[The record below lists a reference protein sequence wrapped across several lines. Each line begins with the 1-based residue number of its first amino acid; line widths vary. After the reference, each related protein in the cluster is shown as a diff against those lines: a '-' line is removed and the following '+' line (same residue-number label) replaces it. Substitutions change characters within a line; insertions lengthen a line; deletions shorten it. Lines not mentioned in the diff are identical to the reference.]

1 MIVFQNKKLLDDVDF
16 LELSKWLKQIVIRE
30 KKILGEIVCV
40 FCDDKY
46 LLEKNIKYL
55 NHDYLTDVITFDY
68 CEDRTVS
75 GDILIS
81 VERVRENAKSYNVSF
96 FTEIKRVI
104 VHGLLHL
111 LGYNDKTKSEKELMR
126 KKENYYLLKY
136 KKINQCN

>member
-16 LELSKWLKQIVIRE
+16 LGLSKWLEQVVIRE
-30 KKILGEIVCV
+30 KKFLGEIVCV

-81 VERVRENAKSYNVSF
+81 VERVKENAKSYNVSF

-111 LGYNDKTKSEKELMR
+111 LGYDDKTSSSKKEMTEKEDF
-126 KKENYYLLKY
+126 YLNLY
-136 KKINQCN
+136 DDCRR

>member
-1 MIVFQNKKLLDDVDF
+1 MKHNQSSML
-16 LELSKWLKQIVIRE
+16 
-30 KKILGEIVCV
+30 
-40 FCDDKY
+40 
-46 LLEKNIKYL
+46 KNIKYL
-55 NHDYLTDVITFDY
+55 NHDYLTDVITFNY

-111 LGYNDKTKSEKELMR
+111 LGYDDKTNSSKQEMTEKEDF
-126 KKENYYLLKY
+126 YLNLY
-136 KKINQCN
+136 DDFRR

>member
-1 MIVFQNKKLLDDVDF
+1 MIVFQNKKLVEDINF
-16 LELSKWLKQIVIRE
+16 FELSKWLEQIIIRE
-30 KKILGEIVCV
+30 KKISGDIVCV

-68 CEDRTVS
+68 CEDRTIS

-81 VERVRENAKSYNVSF
+81 VERVRENAKSYNISF

-111 LGYNDKTKSEKELMR
+111 LGYDDKTNSSKQEMTEKEDF
-126 KKENYYLLKY
+126 YLNLY
-136 KKINQCN
+136 DDFRR

>member
-16 LELSKWLKQIVIRE
+16 LGLSNWLKQVVIQE
-30 KKILGEIVCV
+30 KKIFGEIVCI

-55 NHDYLTDVITFDY
+55 NHDYLTDVITFNY

-111 LGYNDKTKSEKELMR
+111 LGYDDKTNSSKQEMTEKEDF
-126 KKENYYLLKY
+126 YLNLY
-136 KKINQCN
+136 DDFRR

>member
-16 LELSKWLKQIVIRE
+16 LGLSKWLEQVVIRE
-30 KKILGEIVCV
+30 KKFLGEIVCV

-81 VERVRENAKSYNVSF
+81 VERVKENAKSYNVSF

-111 LGYNDKTKSEKELMR
+111 LGYDDKTSSSKKEMTEKEDF
-126 KKENYYLLKY
+126 YLNLY
-136 KKINQCN
+136 DDYRR

>member
-16 LELSKWLKQIVIRE
+16 LGLSNWLKQVVIQE
-30 KKILGEIVCV
+30 KKIFGEIVCI

-81 VERVRENAKSYNVSF
+81 VERVRENGKSYNVSF

-111 LGYNDKTKSEKELMR
+111 LGYDDKTNSSKQEMTEKEDF
-126 KKENYYLLKY
+126 YLNLY
-136 KKINQCN
+136 NDFRR

>member
-1 MIVFQNKKLLDDVDF
+1 MIVFQNKELLDDVDF
-16 LELSKWLKQIVIRE
+16 LGLSNWLKQVVIQE
-30 KKILGEIVCV
+30 KKMFGEIVCI

-55 NHDYLTDVITFDY
+55 NHDYLTDVITFNY

-111 LGYNDKTKSEKELMR
+111 LGYDDKTNSSKQEMTEKEDF
-126 KKENYYLLKY
+126 YLNLY
-136 KKINQCN
+136 DDFRR

>member
-16 LELSKWLKQIVIRE
+16 IGLSKWLEQVVIRE
-30 KKILGEIVCV
+30 KKILGEIVYV

-68 CEDRTVS
+68 CEDRVVS

-81 VERVRENAKSYNVSF
+81 VERVRENGKSYNVSF

-111 LGYNDKTKSEKELMR
+111 LGYDDKTNSSKQEMTEKEDF
-126 KKENYYLLKY
+126 YLNLY
-136 KKINQCN
+136 DDFRR

>member
-1 MIVFQNKKLLDDVDF
+1 MIVFQNKKLLDDIDF
-16 LELSKWLKQIVIRE
+16 LGLSKWMKQVVIQE
-30 KKILGEIVCV
+30 KKIFGEIVCI

-55 NHDYLTDVITFDY
+55 NHDYLTDVITFNY

-111 LGYNDKTKSEKELMR
+111 LGYDDKTNSSKKEMTEKEDF
-126 KKENYYLLKY
+126 YLNLY
-136 KKINQCN
+136 DDFRR

>member
-16 LELSKWLKQIVIRE
+16 LGLSKWLEQVVIQE

-68 CEDRTVS
+68 CENKIVS

-81 VERVRENAKSYNVSF
+81 VERVRENGKSYNVSF

-111 LGYNDKTKSEKELMR
+111 LGYDDKTNSSKQEMTEKEDF
-126 KKENYYLLKY
+126 YLNLY
-136 KKINQCN
+136 DDFRR

>member
-1 MIVFQNKKLLDDVDF
+1 MIVFQNKKLVEDINF
-16 LELSKWLKQIVIRE
+16 FELSKWLEQIIIRE
-30 KKILGEIVCV
+30 KKISGDIVCV

-68 CEDRTVS
+68 CEDRTIS

-81 VERVRENAKSYNVSF
+81 VERVRENAKSYNISF

-111 LGYNDKTKSEKELMR
+111 LGYDDKTNSS
-126 KKENYYLLKY
+126 KKEMTNKEDFYLNLY
-136 KKINQCN
+136 DDFRR

>member
-16 LELSKWLKQIVIRE
+16 IGLSKWLEQVVIR

-68 CEDRTVS
+68 CEDRIVS

-81 VERVRENAKSYNVSF
+81 VERVRENGKSYNVSF

-111 LGYNDKTKSEKELMR
+111 LGYDDKTNSSKQEMTEKEDF
-126 KKENYYLLKY
+126 YLNLY
-136 KKINQCN
+136 DDFRR

>member
-16 LELSKWLKQIVIRE
+16 IGLSKWLEQVVIRE

-68 CEDRTVS
+68 CEDRVVS

-81 VERVRENAKSYNVSF
+81 VERIRENGKIYNVSF

-111 LGYNDKTKSEKELMR
+111 LGYKDKTKKNIKQMREKE
-126 KKENYYLLKY
+126 NFYLLK
-136 KKINQCN
+136 I

>member
-1 MIVFQNKKLLDDVDF
+1 MIVFQNKKLLEDVDF
-16 LELSKWLKQIVIRE
+16 TSLSKWLEQVVIRE

-68 CEDRTVS
+68 CEDRIVS

-81 VERVRENAKSYNVSF
+81 VERVRENGKSYNVSF

-104 VHGLLHL
+104 V
-111 LGYNDKTKSEKELMR
+111 DKR
-126 KKENYYLLKY
+126 
-136 KKINQCN
+136 

>member
-16 LELSKWLKQIVIRE
+16 IGLSKWLEQVVIRE
-30 KKILGEIVCV
+30 KILGEIVCV

-68 CEDRTVS
+68 CEDRVVS

-81 VERVRENAKSYNVSF
+81 VERVRENGKSYNVSF
-96 FTEIKRVI
+96 FTKLKSN
-104 VHGLLHL
+104 HGLLHL
-111 LGYNDKTKSEKELMR
+111 LGYDDKTNSSKTRNDR
-126 KKENYYLLKY
+126 KRRFLFKF
-136 KKINQCN
+136 I

>member
-1 MIVFQNKKLLDDVDF
+1 MISFQNKKLVEDVNF
-16 LELSKWLKQIVIRE
+16 LELSKWLEQIIKRE
-30 KKILGEIVCV
+30 KRVAGDIVCV

-81 VERVRENAKSYNVSF
+81 VERVRENGKSYNVSF

-111 LGYNDKTKSEKELMR
+111 LGYDDKTNSSKQEMTEKEDFYLNLYDDFR
-126 KKENYYLLKY
+126 K
-136 KKINQCN
+136 

>member
-16 LELSKWLKQIVIRE
+16 LGLSNWLKQVVIQE

-55 NHDYLTDVITFDY
+55 NHDYLTDVITFNY

-111 LGYNDKTKSEKELMR
+111 LGYDDKTNLNQMECQHIILLM
-126 KKENYYLLKY
+126 LWMTT
-136 KKINQCN
+136 

>member
-16 LELSKWLKQIVIRE
+16 LGLSNWLKQVVIQE
-30 KKILGEIVCV
+30 KKIFGEIVCI

-68 CEDRTVS
+68 CEERTVS

-81 VERVRENAKSYNVSF
+81 VDRVRENAKSYNVSF

-111 LGYNDKTKSEKELMR
+111 LGYDDKTNTSRKEMTEKEDF
-126 KKENYYLLKY
+126 YLNLY
-136 KKINQCN
+136 DDFRR

>member
-16 LELSKWLKQIVIRE
+16 IGLSKWLEQVVIQE
-30 KKILGEIVCV
+30 KILGEIVCV

-68 CEDRTVS
+68 CENRIVS

-81 VERVRENAKSYNVSF
+81 VERVRENGKSYNVSF

-111 LGYNDKTKSEKELMR
+111 LGYDDKTNSSKQEMTEKEDF
-126 KKENYYLLKY
+126 YLNLY
-136 KKINQCN
+136 DDFRR

>member
-16 LELSKWLKQIVIRE
+16 LGLSKWLEQVVIRE
-30 KKILGEIVCV
+30 KKFLGEIVCV

-81 VERVRENAKSYNVSF
+81 VERVKENAKSYNVSF

-111 LGYNDKTKSEKELMR
+111 LGYDDKTSSSKKEMTEKEDF
-126 KKENYYLLKY
+126 YLNLY
-136 KKINQCN
+136 DDFRR

>member
-16 LELSKWLKQIVIRE
+16 LGLSKWLEQVVIRE
-30 KKILGEIVCV
+30 KKFLGEIVCV

-81 VERVRENAKSYNVSF
+81 VERVKENAKSYNVSF

-111 LGYNDKTKSEKELMR
+111 LGYDDKTSSSKKEMTEKEDFYLNLYDDFR
-126 KKENYYLLKY
+126 K
-136 KKINQCN
+136 

>member
-16 LELSKWLKQIVIRE
+16 ISLSKWLEQVVIQK

-68 CEDRTVS
+68 CENRIVS

-81 VERVRENAKSYNVSF
+81 VERVRENGKSYNVSF

-111 LGYNDKTKSEKELMR
+111 LGYDDKTNSSKQEMTEKEDF
-126 KKENYYLLKY
+126 YLNLY
-136 KKINQCN
+136 DDFRR

>member
-1 MIVFQNKKLLDDVDF
+1 MIDFQNKKLLDDVDF

-30 KKILGEIVCV
+30 KKNLGDIVYV
-40 FCDDKY
+40 FCDDKF

-55 NHDYLTDVITFDY
+55 NHDYLTDIITFDY
-68 CEDRTVS
+68 CEDRTIS

-111 LGYNDKTKSEKELMR
+111 LGYDDKTNSSKKEMTEKEDF
-126 KKENYYLLKY
+126 YLNLY
-136 KKINQCN
+136 DDFRR

>member
-16 LELSKWLKQIVIRE
+16 LGLSNWLKQVVIQE
-30 KKILGEIVCV
+30 KKIFGEIVCI

-55 NHDYLTDVITFDY
+55 NHDYLTDVITFNY

-111 LGYNDKTKSEKELMR
+111 LGYDDKTNSSKKEMTEKEDFYFR
-126 KKENYYLLKY
+126 LKY
-136 KKINQCN
+136 YFNII

>member
-1 MIVFQNKKLLDDVDF
+1 MIIFQNKKLVENVNF
-16 LELSKWLKQIVIRE
+16 LELSKWLEQIISHE
-30 KKILGEIVCV
+30 KKVIGDIACV

-55 NHDYLTDVITFDY
+55 NHDYLTDVITFNY
-68 CEDRTVS
+68 CEDRTIS

-81 VERVRENAKSYNVSF
+81 VERVRENAKHYNVSF

-111 LGYNDKTKSEKELMR
+111 LGYNDKNNSSKQEMTEKEDF
-126 KKENYYLLKY
+126 YLNLY
-136 KKINQCN
+136 DDFRR

>member
-16 LELSKWLKQIVIRE
+16 IGLSKWLEQVVIRE
-30 KKILGEIVCV
+30 KKTLGEIVCV

-68 CEDRTVS
+68 CEDRVVS

-81 VERVRENAKSYNVSF
+81 VERVRENGKSYNVSF

-111 LGYNDKTKSEKELMR
+111 LGYDDKTNSSKQEMTEKEDF
-126 KKENYYLLKY
+126 YLNLY
-136 KKINQCN
+136 DDFRR

>member
-16 LELSKWLKQIVIRE
+16 LGLSNWLKQVVIQE
-30 KKILGEIVCV
+30 KKIFGEIVCI

-55 NHDYLTDVITFDY
+55 NHDYLTDVITFNY

-111 LGYNDKTKSEKELMR
+111 LGYDDKTNSSKKEMTEKEDF
-126 KKENYYLLKY
+126 YLNLY
-136 KKINQCN
+136 DDFRR